1 LIIILESQV
10 LACVEYRKKE
20 INMSKESISSP
31 DAPKAIGPYSPT
43 ILAGDTLYI
52 SGQLGLDPVS
62 GELAN
67 GVKAQAARSIANLEA
82 LLKAAGLGLGD
93 VVKTTVFIANI
104 ADFAAVN
111 EVYASHFIAPY
122 PARSAVQVAALPKG
136 GLVEIEAI
144 ALRD

>member
-1 LIIILESQV
+1 
-10 LACVEYRKKE
+10 
-20 INMSKESISSP
+20 MSKESISSP
-31 DAPKAIGPYSPT
+31 DAPKAIGPYSPA
-43 ILAGDTLYI
+43 ILAGGALYI
-52 SGQLGLDPVS
+52 SGQLGLDPAS
-62 GELAN
+62 GELAH

-93 VVKTTVFIANI
+93 VVKTTVFLANI

>member
-1 LIIILESQV
+1 MI
-10 LACVEYRKKE
+10 
-20 INMSKESISSP
+20 KESISSP
-31 DAPKAIGPYSPT
+31 NAPKAIGPYSPSV
-43 ILAGDTLYI
+43 LVGDALYI
-52 SGQLGLDPVS
+52 SGQLGLDPAS
-62 GELAN
+62 GELAD

-93 VVKTTVFIANI
+93 VVKTTVFLANI

-111 EVYASHFIAPY
+111 EVYASHFTAPY